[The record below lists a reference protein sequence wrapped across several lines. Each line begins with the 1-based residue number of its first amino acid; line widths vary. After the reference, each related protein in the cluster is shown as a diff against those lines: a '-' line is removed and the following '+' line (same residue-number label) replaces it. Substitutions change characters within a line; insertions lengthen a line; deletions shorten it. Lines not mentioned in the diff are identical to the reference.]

1 MDTDWAIARLESWI
15 RDALA
20 ARIIETSSTTH
31 RRTTYSF
38 GWTTDAKV
46 VALRA
51 QHDQVRRIVH
61 RLLGLNVLPDLLKA
75 HVNGESVELLAG
87 VVLCQE
93 ALGRVRTDAET
104 RAKLGST
111 APTMTADNL
120 HPDIWGAASKRW
132 ASGNYSDAVQ
142 RAATFLNASI
152 QDVTGRHDI
161 SDSELM
167 REAFSP
173 SPPTP
178 GKPRLRW
185 PGDNDNLSVRAMRVG
200 ILNFSQ
206 GLFSAVRNIATHS
219 VEELPRQIA
228 MEQLAA
234 LSVLARWVDG
244 CQLVKSA

>member
-1 MDTDWAIARLESWI
+1 MDTEWAIERLEGWI
-15 RDALA
+15 RDALS
-20 ARIIETSSTTH
+20 ARQVGRDGASS
-31 RRTTYSF
+31 RSKTYSF
-38 GWTTDAKV
+38 GYVTDPKV
-46 VALRA
+46 VALRS

-61 RLLGLNVLPDLLKA
+61 RALGLKALPNLLEDYGGSDS
-75 HVNGESVELLAG
+75 VNLIDG

-120 HPDIWGAASKRW
+120 HPDIWEAASKRW

-152 QDVTGRHDI
+152 QHATSRHDV

-167 REAFSP
+167 REVFSS
-173 SPPTP
+173 SPPAP
-178 GKPRLRW
+178 GKSRLRW
-185 PGDNDNLSVRAMRVG
+185 PGDDANLSVRAMRIG
-200 ILNFSQ
+200 MLNYSQ

-219 VEELPRQIA
+219 VDELPKQVAI
-228 MEQLAA
+228 EQLAA
-234 LSVLARWVDG
+234 LSVLARWVDA
-244 CQLVKSA
+244 CELLTSS